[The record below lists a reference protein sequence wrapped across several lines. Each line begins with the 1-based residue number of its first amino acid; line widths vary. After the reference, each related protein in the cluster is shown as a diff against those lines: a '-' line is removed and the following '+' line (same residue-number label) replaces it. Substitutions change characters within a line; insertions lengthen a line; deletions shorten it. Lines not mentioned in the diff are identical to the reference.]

1 MKRNCN
7 LELRL
12 LTSADS
18 DNQHRRHQPL
28 DRFMGNSRAEAAN
41 ESRQSELKQQE
52 QKQLTIFYN
61 GRVLVCD
68 VAELQAR
75 AILLLAGREMEGKL
89 RGPVGSEPSASSP
102 ISPSQ
107 LYSPA
112 GLPMKRSLQRFLKK
126 RKNRIQA
133 TFPYKVNSE
142 LTGRTRNLVS
152 REDQ

>member
-18 DNQHRRHQPL
+18 DNHHHRYQPL
-28 DRFMGNSRAEAAN
+28 VEASN
-41 ESRQSELKQQE
+41 ESRQSELKQEE

-61 GRVLVCD
+61 GRVVVCD

-75 AILLLAGREMEGKL
+75 AILLLASREMEDRL
-89 RGPVGSEPSASSP
+89 RSPVGSEPSASSP

-107 LYSPA
+107 LYSPV

-126 RKNRIQA
+126 RKHRIQA
-133 TFPYKVNSE
+133 TFPCKVKNQ
-142 LTGRTRNLVS
+142 LTQTGRLSEELRLERRS
-152 REDQ
+152 MILD

>member
-28 DRFMGNSRAEAAN
+28 DRLMGNSRAEAAN

-112 GLPMKRSLQRFLKK
+112 GLPMKRSLQTIPQEAKESDPS
-126 RKNRIQA
+126 N
-133 TFPYKVNSE
+133 FPLQS
-142 LTGRTRNLVS
+142 
-152 REDQ
+152 

>member
-12 LTSADS
+12 LTSTDS
-18 DNQHRRHQPL
+18 DDHHHRYRP
-28 DRFMGNSRAEAAN
+28 MVEAWN
-41 ESRQSELKQQE
+41 ESPQSELKQQQ

-75 AILLLAGREMEGKL
+75 AILLIASREMEDKL
-89 RGPVGSEPSASSP
+89 QSPTGSEPAVSSP
-102 ISPSQ
+102 ILRSR
-107 LYSPA
+107 LYSPV
-112 GLPMKRSLQRFLKK
+112 GLSMKRSLQMFLQK
-126 RKNRIQA
+126 RRHRIQA
-133 TFPYKVNSE
+133 ISPYNNVDNQLKR
-142 LTGRTRNLVS
+142 TGRFRNSVW